1 MTFYRILKWLILILG
16 LFLFV
21 YLIGAKIVSRIMGRW
36 GMAMPCPAS
45 LSWVIDNPLRISY
58 MHSVLD
64 WVGIQPGETVLEL
77 GPGPGVFTLDATR
90 QVGEDGLLI
99 AIDIQPE
106 MIEQLIR
113 RLQTAGVNNVQTHVT
128 SAYDLP
134 MADNSVDRVF
144 LISVLDE
151 IPDPS
156 LALIEF
162 HRVLKPRGILSLTH
176 EFLDPDYL
184 FPGET
189 ISLVEPLGFTKTI
202 QFGNWWLHTI
212 NFMKGEK

>member
-1 MTFYRILKWLILILG
+1 MQLHRILKGLILILG
-16 LFLFV
+16 IFLIIFF
-21 YLIGAKIVSRIMGRW
+21 IGAKIVSRIMGRW

-45 LSWVIDNPLRISY
+45 LSWVVDNPLRIGY

-64 WVGIQPGETVLEL
+64 WVGIRPGETVLEL
-77 GPGPGVFTLDATR
+77 GPGPGVFTLDAAR
-90 QVGEDGLLI
+90 YVGDGLLI
-99 AIDIQPE
+99 SVDIQPE
-106 MIEQLIR
+106 MINQVTR
-113 RLQTAGVNNVQTHVT
+113 RLQAAGVDNVQTHVA
-128 SAYDLP
+128 SAYELP
-134 MADNSVDRVF
+134 ISDNSVDRVF

-162 HRVLKPRGILSLTH
+162 HRVLKPSGILSLTH
-176 EFLDPDYL
+176 EFVDPDYL

-189 ISLVEPLGFTKTI
+189 IKLVEPFGFRKTE

-212 NFMKGEK
+212 NFMKEDK